1 MLEWKVQSVAFNVLS
16 INMRKGV
23 DEKPSVPWGSVAPWD
38 GISRGLQRGR
48 VAVHRS
54 RGTEMVEW
62 AGTSSETEL
71 DTHGAPF
78 SVSSSCSETK
88 FSPET

>member
-1 MLEWKVQSVAFNVLS
+1 
-16 INMRKGV
+16 MRKGV
-23 DEKPSVPWGSVAPWD
+23 DEKPSVPPWA

-48 VAVHRS
+48 VAGHRS
-54 RGTEMVEW
+54 CGTEMVAW

-71 DTHGAPF
+71 GTLRASLGAPF

-88 FSPET
+88 FSPKTRNTT